1 MDQRRLEV
9 RIIQSTTIHCLNPA
23 KPQQTTKPA
32 WSAAN
37 STRISKSS
45 RLYEL
50 APKWQELQY
59 LAPRWATI
67 TSRCEQLHNHSS
79 RVQPSPEASWPRWSR
94 RRIRQLVI
102 RKWMLHRSRTVSFKK
117 HLSPER
123 PLIQHLSNQKTP
135 SSPLAVES
143 YQRRSTTLRHSKSP
157 MSFSRIKSSDL
168 KEKVQEV
175 SDGKTYISNKMI
187 DEWNRTYNWTKIIN
201 RYKVILWLIYFKITS
216 NYFKL
221 SQIITHYNIL

>member
-1 MDQRRLEV
+1 MDQRRLKV

-102 RKWMLHRSRTVSFKK
+102 RKWMLLRSRTLSFKK

-168 KEKVQEV
+168 KEKVQEF
-175 SDGKTYISNKMI
+175 SDR
-187 DEWNRTYNWTKIIN
+187 RTSHTD
-201 RYKVILWLIYFKITS
+201 RLTS
-216 NYFKL
+216 RIRRLMSETGPTIERKSSIATKL
-221 SQIITHYNIL
+221 SYDSFTSK